1 MIPEE
6 LTQSL
11 KAEAGRLGFQLSGA
25 CPAVTP
31 RGFGHFSKWLED
43 GYAGEM
49 LYLSERKAAYRDPNL
64 VMEGVESLLMLGMS
78 YHSRP
83 PETPNAGQ
91 GRISRFAWGAGDYH
105 DLIHR
110 RLKELCRFAR
120 SLSKDDDPIQVRG
133 IIDTA
138 PLLEREFAALAGM
151 GWQAKN
157 TMLISREHGSWFF
170 LAALLIDRPLVYD
183 QPIETNHC
191 GSCTACLDA
200 CPTDAF
206 DGPHVL
212 DARKCISYLTIEHR
226 SDIPQELRDGMGNW
240 MFGCDICQEV
250 CPWNRFAVESE
261 ESIFQPVDAHNPLNL
276 IPLFDL
282 DDDSFRIRFRKTPLW
297 RSKRR
302 GILRNAAI
310 VLGNQKD
317 AAATSALQK
326 GLKDDEPMIRSA
338 CAWALGELGSQV
350 EIDALRSQQQVEQ
363 NRDVLEELTLALS
376 RASSVLD

>member
-1 MIPEE
+1 MLPEE
-6 LTQSL
+6 LTRSL
-11 KAEAGRLGFQLSGA
+11 KEEARRLGFQLSGA

-31 RGFGHFSKWLED
+31 VGYDHFSRWLED

-49 LYLSERKAAYRDPNL
+49 LYLSERKAAYRDPGK
-64 VMEGVESLLMLGMS
+64 VMQGVESLLMLGMS
-78 YHSRP
+78 YHTQSPQIPRVS
-83 PETPNAGQ
+83 Q
-91 GRISRFAWGAGDYH
+91 GRISRYAWGAGDYH

-120 SLSKDDDPIQVRG
+120 SLSSDAPIEVRG

-138 PLLEREFAALAGM
+138 PLLEREFAALAGL

-157 TMLISREHGSWFF
+157 TMLINRSHGSWFF
-170 LAALLIDRPLVYD
+170 LAALLIDRPLAYD

-206 DGPHVL
+206 VGPHVL
-212 DARKCISYLTIEHR
+212 DATKCISYLTIEHR
-226 SDIPQELRDGMGNW
+226 SSIPNALRSEMGDW
-240 MFGCDICQEV
+240 MFGCDVCQEV

-261 ESIFQPVDAHNPLNL
+261 ESVFQPLDSQNPLEL
-276 IPLFDL
+276 SELFDL
-282 DDDSFRIRFRKTPLW
+282 DDETFRSRFRKTPLW

-310 VLGNQKD
+310 VLGNQRD
-317 AAATSALQK
+317 PSGVAALQK
-326 GLKDDEPMIRSA
+326 GLNDCEPLVRAAS
-338 CAWALGELGSQV
+338 AWALGQIAV
-350 EIDALRSQQQVEQ
+350 EVGTTALQ
-363 NRDVLEELTLALS
+363 NRLAIEEESEVLSELNQALT
-376 RASSVLD
+376 R